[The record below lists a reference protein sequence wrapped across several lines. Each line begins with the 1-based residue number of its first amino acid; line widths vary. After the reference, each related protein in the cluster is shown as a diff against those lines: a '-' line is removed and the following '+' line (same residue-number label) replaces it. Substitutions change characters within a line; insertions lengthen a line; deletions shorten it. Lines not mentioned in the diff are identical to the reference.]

1 MRGVSPLDST
11 IYKRPERAG
20 NGNHNAHRSIKTLS
34 QVDTLLGAA
43 RGKIPRTAG
52 TGYTCRMDSHGT
64 ADNYSPLT
72 LASDATGE

>member
-34 QVDTLLGAA
+34 QIDTLLGAE
-43 RGKIPRTAG
+43 RGMVPRTAG
-52 TGYTCRMDSHGT
+52 TALTSRIDSHGT
-64 ADNYSPLT
+64 ADNYSQ
-72 LASDATGE
+72 LAG